1 MKKRSDIIDLKKGKR
16 NIWFLGG
23 SSFFN
28 DIGSEMISPLL
39 PFYILSFGGGG
50 VALGLL
56 SGLRE
61 GLASLFK
68 LLGGWF
74 SDRIGRRKPFV
85 FLGYFLSTIFRF
97 LLGLA
102 GSWQSIIGLVS
113 LERLGK
119 SRDAPRDAIIS
130 VSTKKRG
137 KGFGIQQMLDSSG
150 AVLGS
155 LIVLILFW
163 KFNLDFKT
171 IIFAAAG
178 ISILSLVPLF
188 FVKEPLFKPIRK
200 NLFKGIKELNNKL
213 KYFIF
218 VVSVFTLANFGLY
231 FFLILRAKEMSGSFV
246 LPIALYVLFN
256 FVYAFFS
263 IPFGNLSDKIGRK
276 KVLMMGYVLLFFVS
290 LGFIYSDGI
299 IYLGSLFLIYG
310 LVYAIVQPNQTAFVA
325 DLSGKMKGTALGF
338 YQMIV
343 GLVSIPAGIIAGLL
357 WNISFAVMFSY
368 IALVVLISIVLL
380 GFVREKV

>member
-1 MKKRSDIIDLKKGKR
+1 MKKEKGLNLKNGKK

-39 PFYILSFGGGG
+39 PFYIIALGGGG
-50 VALGLL
+50 IAIGLL

-68 LLGGWF
+68 LFGGWF
-74 SDRIGRRKPFV
+74 SDKLGKRKPFV
-85 FLGYFLSTIFRF
+85 FLGYFLSVIFRF
-97 LLGLA
+97 LLGFA
-102 GSWQSIIGLVS
+102 GSWQSVVGLVS

-137 KGFGIQQMLDSSG
+137 RGFGIQQMLDSSG

-163 KFNLDFKT
+163 KFNLEFRT
-171 IIFAAAG
+171 IIFMAAG

-188 FVKEPLFKPIRK
+188 LVKEPKFKPIQK
-200 NLFKGIKELNNKL
+200 NLFNGIKELSKEL

-218 VVSVFTLANFGLY
+218 VAGIFTLANFGLY
-231 FFLILRAKEMSGSFV
+231 FFLILRAKEISGSFV
-246 LPIALYVLFN
+246 IPIGLAVLFN

-276 KVLMMGYVLLFFVS
+276 KVLMMGYVLLLLVS

-338 YQMIV
+338 YQMVV
-343 GLVSIPAGIIAGLL
+343 GLMSIPAGIIAGVL
-357 WNISFAVMFSY
+357 WNISFAVMFIYVS
-368 IALVVLISIVLL
+368 IVVLIAIVLL
-380 GFVREKV
+380 GFVREK